1 MIGNLSYDEILKY
14 AQELKE
20 NANVI
25 EHLAKKQD
33 ISSLQDFVS
42 NVECYSTFLKSTV
55 ELHQDADKVLKQLS
69 TNK

>member
-33 ISSLQDFVS
+33 ISSLQYFVS
-42 NVECYSTFLKSTV
+42 NVEWYSTFLKSTV